1 MGTTIFWVSIIL
13 AACIVAVIFFI
24 LIRREEKDFSLRM
37 EEQKQKL
44 EQMDTLID
52 KIRISRAMNEGEED
66 KT

>member
-1 MGTTIFWVSIIL
+1 M